1 MVYLSVTRHFEHCT
15 HKNIAVRVK
24 NAPLCKK
31 ITSRE
36 NLIYFPDFCQIV
48 LDRMR
53 NPTEEEANVDDEEL
67 NFHHLIFK
75 VTCMANDDKDKM
87 IAAHVWN

>member
-1 MVYLSVTRHFEHCT
+1 MPLSV
-15 HKNIAVRVK
+15 
-24 NAPLCKK
+24 KK

-75 VTCMANDDKDKM
+75 VTCMTNDDKDKM
-87 IAAHVWN
+87 IAAHVWNWTIANRIQS

>member
-1 MVYLSVTRHFEHCT
+1 M
-15 HKNIAVRVK
+15 
-24 NAPLCKK
+24 
-31 ITSRE
+31 
-36 NLIYFPDFCQIV
+36 IYFPDFCQIV

-75 VTCMANDDKDKM
+75 VTCMTNDDKDKM